1 MDRLIMKKIFLDFET
16 NKESEFYI
24 AGYKIDNEFTQIV
37 LNKDLEGLEKE
48 GRKLNSMDPRS
59 FMIKLLDKALS
70 DNLTIIAYG
79 EHEEKLIKQYL
90 KDDEI
95 EYYKTVKINNIA
107 NVVVEFIKKRHRSKY
122 NSFYKKV
129 KNQAKKKKRIP
140 PKQFNLSLVLK
151 FLNYSIPPDYYLG
164 KVSSYF
170 KYAKESLIKY
180 NQDFSDIPPGA
191 KRKAT
196 NALKHNKADVEGLEY
211 LISILKDHSAEIS

>member
-37 LNKDLEGLEKE
+37 LNKDLKGLEKE

-170 KYAKESLIKY
+170 KYAKESLINIIKTF
-180 NQDFSDIPPGA
+180 QTF
-191 KRKAT
+191 
-196 NALKHNKADVEGLEY
+196 LLGLNERQ
-211 LISILKDHSAEIS
+211 LML

>member
-1 MDRLIMKKIFLDFET
+1 MKKIFLDFET
-16 NKESEFYI
+16 NKGSEFYI

-48 GRKLNSMDPRS
+48 GHKLSSMDPKS
-59 FMIKLLDKALS
+59 FMIMLLDRALS

-107 NVVVEFIKKRHRSKY
+107 NVVVELIKKKYKSKY
-122 NSFYKKV
+122 NSFFKKV
-129 KNQAKKKKRIP
+129 KNQAKKRKRRYPKKY
-140 PKQFNLSLVLK
+140 NLSLILE
-151 FLNYSIPPDYYLG
+151 FLNYTVPTDYYLG

-170 KYAKESLIKY
+170 KYAEKSLIKY
-180 NQDFSDIPPGA
+180 NQNFSDIPSGA

-196 NALKHNKADVEGLEY
+196 NALKHNKTDVEGLEY
-211 LISILKDHSAEIS
+211 IISILKDHSAEIS

>member
-37 LNKDLEGLEKE
+37 LNKDLKGLEKE

-151 FLNYSIPPDYYLG
+151 FLNYSIPIDYYLG

-170 KYAKESLIKY
+170 KYAKESLINIIKTF
-180 NQDFSDIPPGA
+180 QTF
-191 KRKAT
+191 
-196 NALKHNKADVEGLEY
+196 LLGLNERQ
-211 LISILKDHSAEIS
+211 LML